1 MANVEWRIRG
11 VEFAACTCS
20 WGCPCQFNARPTHGK
35 CEAVVAMRIDDG
47 EFDRV
52 SLDGLCWV
60 GAFAWPG
67 AIHEGG
73 GRVQVYIDE
82 RASDA
87 QMTALLTILSGKES
101 DPGAN
106 VFEVFSHVIDQMYEP
121 QRVPIEFAADV
132 ERRTGRV
139 VVPGV
144 IESVGEPIINP
155 VTGQPHRARLTLP
168 QGFEYHEAEFA
179 SSTFHAGGAVAIR
192 SAGGHGHFARI
203 EMSGHGVVH

>member
-1 MANVEWRIRG
+1 MASVEWRIRG
-11 VEFAACTCS
+11 VEFAACTCN

-47 EFDRV
+47 EFDKV

-87 QMTALLTILSGKES
+87 QMAALLTILSGQES

-132 ERRTGRV
+132 DRRTGRV

-179 SSTFHAGGAVAIR
+179 SSTFRAGGAVAIQ
-192 SAGGHGHFARI
+192 SASGHGHFARI